1 MSKST
6 ELTTVATAK
15 TTSVT
20 KKTLNARAKTVRGH
34 IAAIGDLAGKA
45 VTRAAAAGA
54 VIAEVGDLLVK
65 AGKGAPM
72 SKKAW
77 LETACLNEMTANKWK
92 RVHLIT
98 TVNPRIAGALPQQIE
113 VLAKVQQAIEKDGK
127 LAGQLEDAIG
137 EDGKIIAEK
146 LPELLPKAKKPEAKP
161 APTGKGAGQHGGAPN
176 PVKLTRATML
186 TDIELETVAE
196 FLETTKSGDPIAKHI
211 LLMRDMIQASGLAWG
226 DEAQMSRFAHDNS
239 PFPLEQLKAA

>member
-1 MSKST
+1 MTKSK

-15 TTSVT
+15 ITSVT

-34 IAAIGDLAGKA
+34 IDAIGDLAGKA

-77 LETACLNEMTANKWK
+77 LETAGLNEMTANKWK
-92 RVHLIT
+92 RVHLIS

-113 VLAKVQQAIEKDGK
+113 VLAKVQQAIEKDAK

-137 EDGKIIAEK
+137 TDGKIVAEK
-146 LPELLPKAKKPEAKP
+146 LPELMPKAKKPDAKL
-161 APTGKGAGQHGGAPN
+161 APTGKGAEAPK
-176 PVKLTRATML
+176 PVLLTRATML
-186 TDIELETVAE
+186 TDAELETVAE

-226 DEAQMSRFAHDNS
+226 DEAQMSRFAHGNN

>member
-1 MSKST
+1 MAKST

-34 IAAIGDLAGKA
+34 IDAISDLAGKA
-45 VTRAAAAGA
+45 VTRAAAAGSF
-54 VIAEVGDLLVK
+54 IAEVGDLLVK

-113 VLAKVQQAIEKDGK
+113 VLAKVQQAIEKDAK
-127 LAGQLEDAIG
+127 LAGKLEDAIG
-137 EDGKIIAEK
+137 TDGKIVGYEA
-146 LPELLPKAKKPEAKP
+146 LLPKKPKP
-161 APTGKGAGQHGGAPN
+161 DPKDPQNKGDKGAGQDGGAPN
-176 PVKLTRATML
+176 PVNLTRATML
-186 TDIELETVAE
+186 TDAELETVAE

-211 LLMRDMIQASGLAWG
+211 LLMRGIIQAAGLAWG
-226 DEAQMSRFAHDNS
+226 DEAQMSQFAYAGPD
-239 PFPLEQLKAA
+239 PLAHRKAA